1 MTDETDSSGE
11 LAEDEPII
19 PYADAAAAPEFMRDL
34 LDKYVERMDF
44 LPNALR
50 FYLHRP
56 EIAACLFELNNRVM
70 RDPSSTLEV
79 KLKRRLGAYASK
91 LNGCKYCTAHHCAV
105 LQNPGGLGIEG
116 WDMDDDEVRAL
127 LEGDFE
133 PENNLEKACFD
144 FVRAASLE
152 PSAVTNGVLSRLVEH
167 LTPAQ
172 VVELA
177 AVVGF
182 WKMYNTIHDSLHIP
196 IEAKLAEQ
204 STKVGL

>member
-1 MTDETDSSGE
+1 MTAETNSTGE
-11 LAEDEPII
+11 LVEDAPII
-19 PYADAAAAPEFMRDL
+19 PYADAAAAPEFMRDR
-34 LDKYVERMDF
+34 LDKYVERMGF

-70 RDPSSTLEV
+70 RDPSSRLDV

-91 LNGCKYCTAHHCAV
+91 INGCKYCTTHHCAV
-105 LQNPGGLGIEG
+105 LQNPGGLGVEG
-116 WDMDDDEVRAL
+116 WDMDDGEVRAL
-127 LEGDFE
+127 LEGDIE
-133 PENNLEKACFD
+133 PENNLEKVCFD

-152 PSAVTNGVLSRLVEH
+152 PSAVTDGVLSALVEH

-196 IEAKLAEQ
+196 IEARLAEQ